1 MKNYLLIPVLL
12 FAFTCQ
18 AQNTAASP
26 DKKASKEDPQLIGKW
41 KIKDFNMVKAPKGVS
56 AEWKADFSKKTKEVG
71 TLQFGADHSYK
82 ATMAEG
88 EESGTWQAAD
98 DGKSVIVTQTDAEG
112 KREMDTVRISKLSGD
127 VLQGSIRSSVGSH
140 VDIGLTRVK

>member
-71 TLQFGADHSYK
+71 TCVTRGATLAQEATVTACCLSTPK
-82 ATMAEG
+82 AFPILAQG
-88 EESGTWQAAD
+88 RAAHP
-98 DGKSVIVTQTDAEG
+98 G
-112 KREMDTVRISKLSGD
+112 
-127 VLQGSIRSSVGSH
+127 
-140 VDIGLTRVK
+140 IGLQRSMASG